1 MTMLNCSGKRQVV
14 KTKLVEVEKLVY
26 VPIDKELLTLPHQI
40 IIDDNLKYIDLINNL
55 VDALSI
61 ISECRL
67 KLNQIDNLTNKKD

>member
-1 MTMLNCSGKRQVV
+1 VV
-14 KTKLVEVEKLVY
+14 KTQLVEVEKLVY

-55 VDALSI
+55 VDAFGI

-67 KLNQIDNLTNKKD
+67 KLQSISDLTNKKENDAR